1 MRLSLYWAFHPF
13 GNSVFG
19 CFWQRVTKI
28 LCNSLFTFLLS
39 KARQAKQKFKVKKS
53 CNHNDEKTKNEVTK
67 IYNEFIIHFKQLQ
80 KWNLQVCN
88 CFFFAS
94 LLIKHTKIPAY
105 HQTLLLAKTNCQ
117 MSRCS
122 QKGWIR
128 YKTSTNIENTGL

>member
-1 MRLSLYWAFHPF
+1 MSFSSHF
-13 GNSVFG
+13 GNLVFG
-19 CFWQRVTKI
+19 CFWQWSYLPKYFVI
-28 LCNSLFTFLLS
+28 VCLLFLLS

-128 YKTSTNIENTGL
+128 YKTSTKIENTGL